1 MPHTCWRYEIFGK
14 EAENDS
20 IYSLKPLTMIHL
32 TRRERFNAAHRLYR
46 EDWSEKKNMEVFGKC
61 SNPNWHGH
69 NYVLFVT
76 VKGEL
81 KPELGYV
88 VDLKVLSH
96 IIREHIIDK
105 LDHKN
110 LNLEV
115 AFMKGRMASTEQ
127 IAMAIWEELEQHVQ
141 SLGAELHSIRLEE
154 TENNFVEYFGK

>member
-1 MPHTCWRYEIFGK
+1 MRYDRFGK
-14 EAENDS
+14 DAENDS
-20 IYSLKPLTMIHL
+20 IYNLKPLTMIYL

-46 EDWSEKKNMEVFGKC
+46 EDWSEEKNMEVFGKC

-88 VDLKVLSH
+88 VDLKVLSRF
-96 IIREHIIDK
+96 IREYIIDK

-115 AFMKGRMASTEQ
+115 EFMKDRMMSTEQ
-127 IAMAIWEELEQHVQ
+127 IAIAIWQELEPPVL
-141 SLGAELHSIRLEE
+141 SLGVELHCIRLEE

>member
-1 MPHTCWRYEIFGK
+1 
-14 EAENDS
+14 
-20 IYSLKPLTMIHL
+20 MIHL

-46 EDWSEKKNMEVFGKC
+46 EDWSEEKNMEVFGKC

-127 IAMAIWEELEQHVQ
+127 IAMAIWEELEPHVQ
-141 SLGAELHSIRLEE
+141 MLDVVLHSIRLEE

>member
-1 MPHTCWRYEIFGK
+1 MYDRFGK
-14 EAENDS
+14 DAENDS
-20 IYSLKPLTMIHL
+20 IYNLKPLTMIYL

-46 EDWSEKKNMEVFGKC
+46 EDWSEEKNMEVFGKC

-81 KPELGYV
+81 KPEFGYV
-88 VDLKVLSH
+88 VDLKVLSR

-115 AFMKGRMASTEQ
+115 EFMKDRMVSTEQ
-127 IAMAIWEELEQHVQ
+127 IAIAIWQELEPPVL
-141 SLGAELHSIRLEE
+141 SLGVELHCIRLEE